1 MTSPGTIE
9 QLTIRVSANAVADRR
24 GTRPISTQVSK
35 NPEGVPTAAVRL
47 LAVDLDGTL
56 LRSDRTPHPR
66 SAQALV
72 RASSAGLQVVLASGR
87 NGPAIR
93 AYSDQIGIRC
103 PIVAANGAHVIDEDD
118 FEVAHHS
125 LGEPYW
131 SPVAD
136 FAEKS
141 GTHFHAY
148 ARDRL
153 LFFADTRWSEIYLQ
167 RVRHLVPEYLDR
179 EQLRGIEV
187 TKVMLV
193 DEPNVLDQHQKELAA
208 RLRGTPV
215 GLVRSEA
222 EYLEFLSAKANK
234 GEGLREIA
242 RRKGIERHE
251 IAAIGDYSNDVPM
264 LEYAGVSAAV
274 SNASDDCKAVADR
287 IVESNEEGGVASF
300 VDSILSNRR
309 Q

>member
-1 MTSPGTIE
+1 M
-9 QLTIRVSANAVADRR
+9 ADRR
-24 GTRPISTQVSK
+24 GTEPISTQVSK
-35 NPEGVPTAAVRL
+35 HTERIPVRAVRL

-66 SAQALV
+66 SAEALV
-72 RASSAGLQVVLASGR
+72 RASSMGLQVVLASGR
-87 NGPAIR
+87 NSPAIR
-93 AYSDQIGIRC
+93 AYSDEIGIRC
-103 PIVAANGAHVIDEDD
+103 PIVAANGAHVIDETDL
-118 FEVAHHS
+118 EVVHHS

-131 SPVAD
+131 SLVAD
-136 FAEKS
+136 FAEQS

-148 ARDRL
+148 ARHRL
-153 LFFADTRWSEIYLQ
+153 LFFANTRWSEIYVQ
-167 RVRHLVPEYLDR
+167 RVRHLVPEYLER

-215 GLVRSEA
+215 VLVRSEA
-222 EYLEFLSAKANK
+222 EYLEFLSARANK

-242 RRKGIERHE
+242 RRKGIDRHE

-274 SNASDDCKAVADR
+274 SNASDDCKAVAGR
-287 IVESNEEGGVASF
+287 VVESNEEGGVASF
-300 VDSILSNRR
+300 VDSILANRR